1 MKKELREKY
10 INIRENINHKEAKN
24 NLIYEKVINNK
35 KVKEAPTILIYV
47 SFRDEVDTLNLI
59 KYFLKTK
66 KVAVPKIENNTMNFY
81 YITSIKDLAKGYF
94 GILEPTTAKR
104 IDNFTNAICIT
115 PGLCFNNLGYRL
127 GYGKG
132 FYDKF
137 LAKHKI
143 YAIGL
148 CYKECLININFQED
162 NDYPVNEI
170 ISD

>member
-10 INIRENINHKEAKN
+10 INIRDNISHREEKN
-24 NLIYEKVINNK
+24 NLIYEKVINDK
-35 KVKEAPTILIYV
+35 KVNEAQTILIYV
-47 SFRDEVDTLNLI
+47 SFRSEVDTSNLI

-81 YITSIKDLAKGYF
+81 YINSLNDLTKGYF
-94 GILEPTTAKR
+94 GILEPTTSKR
-104 IDNFTNAICIT
+104 IENFSQAICIT

-127 GYGKG
+127 GYGQG

-137 LAKHKI
+137 LAKHQV
-143 YAIGL
+143 YTIGL

-162 NDYPVNEI
+162 NDYPVNKV